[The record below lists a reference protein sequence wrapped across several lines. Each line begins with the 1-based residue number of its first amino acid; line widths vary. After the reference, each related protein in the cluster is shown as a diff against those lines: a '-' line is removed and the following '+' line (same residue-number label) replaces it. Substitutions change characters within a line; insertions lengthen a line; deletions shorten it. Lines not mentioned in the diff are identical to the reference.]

1 MGCEAQLSGE
11 LLALDLLIY
20 MRTSAAGT
28 RGGTLEVV
36 GLDVQLRPKR
46 DDVVVSGLRRGDE
59 ALAETAR
66 RAERLRGRCEP
77 RRAN

>member
-1 MGCEAQLSGE
+1 
-11 LLALDLLIY
+11 
-20 MRTSAAGT
+20 
-28 RGGTLEVV
+28 
-36 GLDVQLRPKR
+36 VQLRPKR